1 MNVLVVEDEP
11 RIASFLTKGLSAH
24 GYGVTWI
31 DRGEDVFARIGDAEL
46 VLLDLGLPDVDGLE
60 VLRRLRRAGDGTQV
74 LVLTA
79 RAEVDDVVTGLNLGA
94 DDYLVKPFAFDELL
108 ARVRARER
116 TQHAGTGR
124 STALRWGD
132 VSMDL
137 VGRTVQVSGKDV
149 RLTEREFDLL
159 RAFID
164 ARGEVVTRDQL
175 LQAVWGLGFDPGTN
189 VVEVYVGYLR
199 KRLGAERIRT
209 VRGRGYRLPLTP
221 SD

>member
-1 MNVLVVEDEP
+1 VNVLVVEDEP
-11 RIASFLTKGLSAH
+11 RIASFLTRGLSAH
-24 GYGVTWI
+24 GYRVTWI
-31 DRGEDVFARIGDAEL
+31 DRGEDVFARIADAQL
-46 VLLDLGLPDVDGLE
+46 VLLDLGLPDVDGLD
-60 VLRRLRRAGDGTQV
+60 VLRQLRRAGNTTQV

-116 TQHAGTGR
+116 TAGTSAGGGT
-124 STALRWGD
+124 SVRWGD

-137 VGRTVQVSGKDV
+137 VERTVRVSGNDV

-159 RAFID
+159 RAFVD
-164 ARGEVVTRDQL
+164 ARGEVLTRRRL
-175 LQAVWGLGFDPGTN
+175 LEAVWGLGFDPGTN
-189 VVEVYVGYLR
+189 IVEVYVGYLR

-221 SD
+221 PG

>member
-11 RIASFLTKGLSAH
+11 RIASFLTRGLSAH
-24 GYGVTWI
+24 GYQVTWI
-31 DRGEDVFARIGDAEL
+31 DRGEDVFARIADAQL
-46 VLLDLGLPDVDGLE
+46 VLLDLGLPDMDGLD

-116 TQHAGTGR
+116 AQHANTGR
-124 STALRWGD
+124 STVLRCGD

-137 VGRTVQVSGKDV
+137 VERTVQVSGNDV

-159 RAFID
+159 RTFID
-164 ARGEVVTRDQL
+164 AQGDVLTRSQL
-175 LQAVWGLGFDPGTN
+175 LEAVWGIGFDPGTN

-199 KRLGAERIRT
+199 KRLGAERIQT
-209 VRGRGYRLPLTP
+209 VRGLGYRLSPDP
-221 SD
+221 PD

>member
-24 GYGVTWI
+24 GYRVTWT
-31 DRGEDVFARIGDAEL
+31 DRGEDVFALIADTQL
-46 VLLDLGLPDVDGLE
+46 VLLDLGLPDIDGLD
-60 VLRRLRRAGDGTQV
+60 VLRRLRRTGDRTQV

-79 RAEVDDVVTGLNLGA
+79 RAEVNDIVTGLSLGA

-116 TQHAGTGR
+116 TQHASTGP
-124 STALRWGD
+124 STELHCGD

-137 VGRTVQVSGKDV
+137 VERTVQVSGNDV

-159 RAFID
+159 RTFID
-164 ARGEVVTRDQL
+164 AQGEVLTRSQL
-175 LQAVWGLGFDPGTN
+175 LEAVWGLGFDPGTN

-209 VRGRGYRLPLTP
+209 VRGRGYRLSLTP

>member
-1 MNVLVVEDEP
+1 VNVLVVEDEP
-11 RIASFLTKGLSAH
+11 RIASFLTRGLSAH
-24 GYGVTWI
+24 GYRVTWI
-31 DRGEDVFARIGDAEL
+31 DRGEDVFARIADAQL
-46 VLLDLGLPDVDGLE
+46 VLLDLGLPDVDGLD
-60 VLRRLRRAGDGTQV
+60 VLRQLRRAGNTTQV

-116 TQHAGTGR
+116 TAGTSAGGGT
-124 STALRWGD
+124 SVRWGD

-137 VGRTVQVSGKDV
+137 VERTVRVSGNDV

-164 ARGEVVTRDQL
+164 ARGEVLTRRRL
-175 LQAVWGLGFDPGTN
+175 LEAVWGLGFDPGTN
-189 VVEVYVGYLR
+189 IVEVYVGYLR

-221 SD
+221 PG

>member
-149 RLTEREFDLL
+149 RLTEREFHLL

>member
-11 RIASFLTKGLSAH
+11 RIASFLTKGLSDH
-24 GYGVTWI
+24 GYRVTWI
-31 DRGEDVFARIGDAEL
+31 DRGEDVFARIADTQL
-46 VLLDLGLPDVDGLE
+46 VLLDLGLPDIDGLD
-60 VLRRLRRAGDGTQV
+60 VLRRLRRAGDRTQV

-79 RAEVDDVVTGLNLGA
+79 RAEVADVVTGLNLGA

-116 TQHAGTGR
+116 TQPASAGR
-124 STALRWGD
+124 STTLRCGD

-137 VGRTVQVSGKDV
+137 VERTVQIAGNAV

-164 ARGEVVTRDQL
+164 AQGEVLTRSQL
-175 LQAVWGLGFDPGTN
+175 LEAVWGLGFDPGTN
-189 VVEVYVGYLR
+189 IVEVYVGYLR
-199 KRLGAERIRT
+199 KRLGPERIRT
-209 VRGRGYRLPLTP
+209 VRGRGYRLSLSPA
-221 SD
+221 D

>member
-1 MNVLVVEDEP
+1 VNVLVVEDEP
-11 RIASFLTKGLSAH
+11 RIASFLTRGLSAH
-24 GYGVTWI
+24 GYRVTWI
-31 DRGEDVFARIGDAEL
+31 DRGEDVFARIGDAHL
-46 VLLDLGLPDVDGLE
+46 VLLDLGLPDIDGLD
-60 VLRRLRRAGDGTQV
+60 VLRRLRRAGNTTQV

-79 RAEVDDVVTGLNLGA
+79 RAEVDDVVSGLNLGA

-116 TQHAGTGR
+116 TAGASAGG
-124 STALRWGD
+124 STSVRWGD

-137 VGRTVQVSGKDV
+137 VGRTVRVAGNDV

-159 RAFID
+159 RTFID
-164 ARGEVVTRDQL
+164 ARGEVVTKAQL
-175 LQAVWGLGFDPGTN
+175 LEAVWGLGFDPGTN

-221 SD
+221 PG

>member
-1 MNVLVVEDEP
+1 
-11 RIASFLTKGLSAH
+11 
-24 GYGVTWI
+24 
-31 DRGEDVFARIGDAEL
+31 
-46 VLLDLGLPDVDGLE
+46 
-60 VLRRLRRAGDGTQV
+60 V

-116 TQHAGTGR
+116 TQHASTGR
-124 STALRWGD
+124 STALRCGD

-137 VGRTVQVSGKDV
+137 VERTVQVSGNEV

-159 RAFID
+159 RTFMD
-164 ARGEVVTRDQL
+164 AQGEVLTRSQL

-199 KRLGAERIRT
+199 KRLGADRIRT
-209 VRGRGYRLPLTP
+209 VRGRGYRLSPTP
-221 SD
+221 SE